1 MEIVLWILG
10 VLVLAVGI
18 AISIGLHELGH
29 FYPARKFGVFV
40 GSFMIGFGP
49 TLWSRKFGETE
60 FGFKAIPLGGYVSLS
75 GMYPTTAN
83 ANKPGFRMFRK
94 LVQEARDASAET
106 ITDDSRAFYRLPV
119 LQRIIV
125 MLGGP
130 FMNLVIASV
139 LFVFLFTG
147 IGVVGATTTIGSISE
162 CVLPVTS
169 SRTTCESGDPKAPA
183 AEAGLKPGDRVVS
196 IAGQPVTTWES
207 GTAIIRESAEREI
220 TIVVERGGQEL
231 SLAVTPM
238 ATVRYALDASGNPI
252 IDAEGNPETATVGF
266 VGVGPAVERQQ
277 QSPLV
282 ALDAMGNNIV
292 QVGALI
298 LDLPNRMIQVWNA
311 AFGAETRDPNGPVSV
326 VGVGRIAGDIAA
338 AEQIDLG
345 DRVAALI
352 GILASLNIALFV
364 FNLIPLLPL
373 DGGHIVVALWQGIRN
388 AVAKLRGKPEPGPVD
403 SARLVPF
410 TIVITVLLMAMSAL
424 LIYADIVKPITLGL

>member
-49 TLWSRKFGETE
+49 TLWSRRFGETE

-83 ANKPGFRMFRK
+83 SDKPGFRMFRK
-94 LVQEARDASAET
+94 LVQDARDASAET
-106 ITDDSRAFYRLPV
+106 ITDESRAFYRLPV
-119 LQRIIV
+119 LKRIIV

-130 FMNLVIASV
+130 FMNLVIATV

-147 IGVVGATTTIGSISE
+147 IGVVGTTTTIGSISE

-169 SRTTCESGDPKAPA
+169 SRTVCESGDPKAPA
-183 AEAGLKPGDRVVS
+183 AEAGLKPGDRIVS
-196 IAGQPVTTWES
+196 INSEPVSTWES
-207 GTAIIRESAEREI
+207 GTAIIRESAGREI
-220 TIVVERGGQEL
+220 SIVVDRDGD
-231 SLAVTPM
+231 SIAIAVTPM
-238 ATVRYALDASGNPI
+238 ASVRYALDSAGNVVL
-252 IDAEGNPETATVGF
+252 DADGNPETATVGF

-298 LDLPNRMIQVWNA
+298 FDLPNRMIQVWNA

-338 AEQIDLG
+338 ADQLQVV
-345 DRVAALI
+345 DRFAALV

-373 DGGHIVVALWQGIRN
+373 DGGHIAVALWQGIRN
-388 AVAKLRGKPEPGPVD
+388 TVAKLRGKPEPGPVD

-410 TIVITVLLMAMSAL
+410 TIVITVLLMGMSAL

>member
-1 MEIVLWILG
+1 MELVLWVAG
-10 VLVLAVGI
+10 VLFLAIGI

-29 FYPARKFGVFV
+29 FLPARKFGVFV

-83 ANKPGFRMFRK
+83 SSKKGFRLFRK
-94 LVQEARDASAET
+94 LVQDARDASAET
-106 ITDDSRAFYRLPV
+106 ITNESRAFYRLPV
-119 LQRIIV
+119 VKRIIV

-130 FMNLVIASV
+130 FMNLVIATV
-139 LFVFLFTG
+139 LFIVLFTG
-147 IGVVGATTTIGSISE
+147 VGVVGTTTTIGGISE

-169 SRTTCESGDPKAPA
+169 SRTECTATDPKAPA
-183 AEAGLKPGDRVVS
+183 ETAGLMAGDRVVS
-196 IAGQPVTTWES
+196 IDGEPVSTWDS
-207 GTAIIRESAEREI
+207 GTAIIRESAGREL
-220 TIVVERGGQEL
+220 TFVVERDGAEL
-231 SLAVTPM
+231 SLAVKPI
-238 ATVRYALDASGNPI
+238 ATERFALDASGNLVV
-252 IDAEGNPETATVGF
+252 DANGKPVTATVGF
-266 VGVGPAVERQQ
+266 IGVGPSYERQQ
-277 QSPLV
+277 QPPTA
-282 ALDAMGNNIV
+282 ALAAMGDNIV

-311 AFGAETRDPNGPVSV
+311 AFGSDERDPNGPVSV

-338 AEQIDLG
+338 TDQLQWG
-345 DRVAALI
+345 DRIAALV

-373 DGGHIVVALWQGIRN
+373 DGGHIVVAMWEGVRN
-388 AVAKLRGKPEPGPVD
+388 WVAKLRGKPAPGPVD

-410 TIVITVLLMAMSAL
+410 TIVITVVLMAMSAL
-424 LIYADIVKPITLGL
+424 LIYADIVKPIALGL

>member
-130 FMNLVIASV
+130 VMNLVIASV

-183 AEAGLKPGDRVVS
+183 AEAGLKPGDRLVS

-238 ATVRYALDASGNPI
+238 ATVRYALDASGSPI

-373 DGGHIVVALWQGIRN
+373 DGGHIVVALWQGFRN